1 MPLQIVSLIT
11 PAFALLFAGVFAAM
25 WWRDRARLHLLAF
38 ALSYFALVLSFLL
51 VVLVFDGKSPAMA
64 VAVALISGFG
74 AAAIGWGAARRMG
87 LPSPIAGYSIIGVLT
102 ALFAGLAAAYGQPR
116 VLMLAQNTG
125 SSLIFVLG
133 ALVLWGER
141 SPRLLDRALVWLM
154 ALFAAHGFSRPLQA
168 MLAEGGLESLRFGAS
183 NFQAVNVVIIGVLSV
198 SMAMIMLAQAVQD
211 NFQQEQEAAT
221 IDPLSGLMMRR
232 AFEQEVRA
240 AVARAKPRGSPL
252 SLIVADIDHFK
263 AINDAHGHAVGDQVI
278 AGFGHLLADKIR
290 PSDVAGRIGGE
301 EFCVLAWNCHGTAAS
316 ALAERVRAAVRD
328 SRGRAGNVELT
339 ISASFGVAEW
349 HPGETFAEVFAR
361 ADAALYEAKNC
372 GRNRV
377 VFRDRRGKAGV
388 ASGHEGAAALA
399 ASNITVLER

>member
-11 PAFALLFAGVFAAM
+11 PAFALLFAGLFAAL
-25 WWRDRARLHLLAF
+25 WWRDRARVHLLAF
-38 ALSYFALVLSFLL
+38 ALGYAALVLSFLL
-51 VVLVFDGKSPAMA
+51 VVLVFDGTSPAMA
-64 VAVALISGFG
+64 VAVSSISEFG
-74 AAAIGWGAARRMG
+74 AAATVWGAARRKG
-87 LPSPIAGYSIIGVLT
+87 LASPTAGYGVILVLT
-102 ALFAGLAAAYGQPR
+102 ALFTGLAAAFDQPR

-133 ALVLWGER
+133 ALVMWHAG
-141 SPRLLDRALVWLM
+141 SSRLLDRALVWVM
-154 ALFAAHGFSRPLQA
+154 ALFSAHGFSRPLQV
-168 MLAEGGLESLRFGAS
+168 MLMEGGQETLRFGAS
-183 NFQAVNVVIIGVLSV
+183 NLQAINVVIIGVLSV
-198 SMAMIMLAQAVQD
+198 LMAMIMLAQAVQD

-240 AVARAKPRGSPL
+240 AVAQAKPRGRPL

-278 AGFGHLLADKIR
+278 ASFGQLLAEKIR

-316 ALAERVRAAVRD
+316 ALAERVRAAVRE

-339 ISASFGVAEW
+339 VSASFGVAEW

-377 VFRDRRGKAGV
+377 VFRDRRGKAGG
-388 ASGHEGAAALA
+388 AAGHDGAAALA